1 MSIEVRLKPREN
13 IDKALKRLKRKM
25 DEEDIIPTLRDNRF
39 YVKPSE
45 RKRKKSARARSRR
58 RYDD

>member
-25 DEEDIIPTLRDNRF
+25 DKEAIIPTLRDNRF